1 MMILRREPSASYIAS
16 SSRRRLRSSVHFR
29 SVPEWRTRRA
39 SSTRSPRIAIF
50 LVQLGE
56 RAGGGRSV
64 HHAVFSLLAFV
75 AGQLVQIV
83 FGDLDGAPEQIGQ
96 PTLQR

>member
-1 MMILRREPSASYIAS
+1 VANPPGQLHEIAQD
-16 SSRRRLRSSVHFR
+16 RD
-29 SVPEWRTRRA
+29 
-39 SSTRSPRIAIF
+39 F

-83 FGDLDGAPEQIGQ
+83 FGDLDGAPELSDAEGDLG
-96 PTLQR
+96 TMVGTMRSG